1 METRNISN
9 DTAKSRKNKK
19 RGRISKELKDKGC
32 KGNHDKHTSDNS
44 FNTVFVACKNS
55 LDEAINIIFEVMNI
69 SPAPSK
75 INILVKRDKRSYIE
89 FCKKK
94 IFDIYLKSYPKH
106 LSVEPKKNKETGK
119 VFQRNEAILQAAIN
133 IESKRKITNIL
144 EYLFNY
150 CTFYSIFRAFL
161 IDNKKNMY

>member
-32 KGNHDKHTSDNS
+32 KGNHDMHTSDNS

-75 INILVKRDKRSYIE
+75 INILVKRDKRS
-89 FCKKK
+89 
-94 IFDIYLKSYPKH
+94 
-106 LSVEPKKNKETGK
+106 
-119 VFQRNEAILQAAIN
+119 
-133 IESKRKITNIL
+133 
-144 EYLFNY
+144 
-150 CTFYSIFRAFL
+150 
-161 IDNKKNMY
+161 